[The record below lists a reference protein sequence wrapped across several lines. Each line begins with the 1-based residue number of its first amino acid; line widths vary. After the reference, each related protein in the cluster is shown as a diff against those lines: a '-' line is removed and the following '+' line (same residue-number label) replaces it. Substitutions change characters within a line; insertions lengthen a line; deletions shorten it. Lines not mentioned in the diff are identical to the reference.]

1 MDSGDM
7 VCGDGGRVNVWPAHE
22 RVTVLGPKG
31 RLDAESSLDFR
42 ERLRRLVESGV
53 SQLVIDLGEVSSID
67 STGLGAIIGG
77 LRRAR
82 QKGGDLRIAR
92 PSQEVLTVLQLT
104 SLDRV
109 LRPYETIED
118 AMPGTGAA
126 QEVEVWCDADGD
138 QLASVHEALARFW
151 EEMEAPPADAW
162 RMRFEVA
169 VSEIAA
175 NIVEH
180 AQARVMHLRLAV
192 NSGTVVAEF
201 EDAGRS
207 WTGAPEEAPPEPTDM
222 AERGRGLIL
231 ARRAVDEV
239 GYRRDG
245 TTNRWHLSKRL

>member
-7 VCGDGGRVNVWPAHE
+7 VCGDERWLDVWPA
-22 RVTVLGPKG
+22 RKQVSVLGPKG
-31 RLDAESSLDFR
+31 RLDVESAVDFR
-42 ERLRRLVESGV
+42 ERVKGLLESGV
-53 SQLVIDLGEVSSID
+53 SHLVVDLCDVSFVD

-77 LRRAR
+77 LKRAR
-82 QKGGDLRIAR
+82 LSGGDLRIAR
-92 PSQEVLTVLQLT
+92 PRQEVRTILELT

-109 LRPYETIED
+109 LRPYESVEE
-118 AMPGTGAA
+118 ALPGADRTH
-126 QEVEVWCDADGD
+126 QVEVWCPSTSD
-138 QLASVHEALARFW
+138 QLALVHDALARLW
-151 EEMEAPPADAW
+151 EGMDQPPGDAW

-180 AQARVMHLRLAV
+180 AQATVMHLRLAV
-192 NSGTVVAEF
+192 DRGQVVAEF

-207 WTGAPEEAPPEPTDM
+207 WSGSHDVYLAPEDL

-245 TTNRWHLSKRL
+245 STNHWHLSKRL

>member
-1 MDSGDM
+1 M
-7 VCGDGGRVNVWPAHE
+7 VCGDGGWLDVWPARK

-31 RLDAESSLDFR
+31 RLDVDSALDFR
-42 ERLRRLVESGV
+42 ERVKGLVESGV
-53 SQLVIDLGEVSSID
+53 SQLVVDLGDVSFVD

-77 LRRAR
+77 LRRTR
-82 QKGGDLRIAR
+82 QVGGDLRIAR
-92 PSQEVLTVLQLT
+92 PREEVRMLLELT

-109 LRPYETIED
+109 LRPYESLEE
-118 AMPGTGAA
+118 ALPGPGTGH
-126 QEVEVWCDADGD
+126 QVEVWCDSNGD
-138 QLASVHEALARFW
+138 QLALVHDALARFW
-151 EEMEAPPADAW
+151 AEMESPPAEAW

-180 AQARVMHLRLAV
+180 AQAQVMHLRLAADAERV
-192 NSGTVVAEF
+192 TAEF

-207 WTGAPEEAPPEPTDM
+207 WAGAPEVELAPDEL

-239 GYRRDG
+239 GYERDG
-245 TTNRWHLSKRL
+245 TTNRWHLAKRL